1 MLKENL
7 MEYETILYTLDEGV
21 LTITL
26 NRPDVLNAFNRKM
39 TDEIQD
45 ALKKAERDASVRCV
59 VFAGAGRAF
68 SSGEDLKSRV
78 LADAIQAEAGG
89 ESGGF
94 GSTLRDRYNPIVLK
108 MRNIEKPVLGS
119 INGIAAGAGCS
130 LALACDMR
138 IASEKARFIE
148 VFVRVG
154 LVPDSGSSFFLPRLV
169 GLGKALE
176 MAFLGDEVGAEEAL
190 RLGLVNRV
198 VPPEDLESAT
208 RELALRLAQGPTKAI
223 GLAKRAMNRALSMD
237 LEQLLEYEV
246 YAQETAGAS
255 ADHKEGI
262 AAFLEKRQA
271 RFTGN

>member
-1 MLKENL
+1 VD
-7 MEYETILYTLDEGV
+7 YETILYTLDEGV

-45 ALKKAERDASVRCV
+45 ALKKAERDSAVRCI
-59 VFAGAGRAF
+59 VFTGAGRAF
-68 SSGEDLKSRV
+68 SSGEDLKART
-78 LADAIQAEAGG
+78 AEGN
-89 ESGGF
+89 SDF

-119 INGIAAGAGCS
+119 INGVAAGAGCS

-138 IASEKARFIE
+138 IASEKAKFIE

-198 VPPEDLESAT
+198 VPPEELEAAT
-208 RELALRLAQGPTKAI
+208 RELALRLAKGPTKAI
-223 GLAKRAMNRALSMD
+223 GLAKRAMNRALHMD
-237 LEQLLEYEV
+237 LEQILDYEV

-255 ADHKEGI
+255 ADHKEGL
-262 AAFLEKRQA
+262 AAFAEKRPPNFA
-271 RFTGN
+271 GK

>member
-1 MLKENL
+1 MD
-7 MEYETILYTLDEGV
+7 YETILYTVDEGV

-45 ALKKAERDASVRCV
+45 ALKKAERDPAVRCI
-59 VFAGAGRAF
+59 VFTGAGRAF
-68 SSGEDLKSRV
+68 SSGEDLKSRM
-78 LADAIQAEAGG
+78 AESNGAT
-89 ESGGF
+89 GGF
-94 GSTLRDRYNPIVLK
+94 RSTLKERYNPIVLK

-130 LALACDMR
+130 IALACDMR
-138 IASEKARFIE
+138 IASEKAKFIE

-154 LVPDSGSSFFLPRLV
+154 LVPDSGSSYFLPRLV

-176 MAFLGDEVGAEEAL
+176 MAFLGDEMGAEEAL
-190 RLGLVNRV
+190 RTGVVNRV
-198 VPPEDLESAT
+198 VPADELEGAT

-246 YAQETAGAS
+246 YAQETAGAT
-255 ADHKEGI
+255 ADHNEGI
-262 AAFLEKRQA
+262 AAFLEKRTP
-271 RFTGN
+271 RFTGS

>member
-1 MLKENL
+1 VD
-7 MEYETILYTLDEGV
+7 YETILYTPDEGV

-45 ALKKAERDASVRCV
+45 ALKKAERDSNVRCI
-59 VFAGAGRAF
+59 VFTGAGRAF
-68 SSGEDLKSRV
+68 SSGEDLKART
-78 LADAIQAEAGG
+78 AEGN
-89 ESGGF
+89 SDF

-119 INGIAAGAGCS
+119 INGVAAGAGCS

-198 VPPEDLESAT
+198 VPPEELESAT
-208 RELALRLAQGPTKAI
+208 RELALRLAKGPTKAI
-223 GLAKRAMNRALSMD
+223 GLAKRAMNRALHMD
-237 LEQLLEYEV
+237 LEQILDYEV

-255 ADHKEGI
+255 ADHKEGL
-262 AAFLEKRQA
+262 AAFAEKRPPNFA
-271 RFTGN
+271 GK

>member
-1 MLKENL
+1 VD
-7 MEYETILYTLDEGV
+7 YETILYTLDEGV

-45 ALKKAERDASVRCV
+45 ALKKAERDSAVRCI
-59 VFAGAGRAF
+59 VFTGAGRAF
-68 SSGEDLKSRV
+68 SSGEDLKART
-78 LADAIQAEAGG
+78 AEGN
-89 ESGGF
+89 SDF

-119 INGIAAGAGCS
+119 INGVAAGAGCS

-176 MAFLGDEVGAEEAL
+176 MAFLGDEVGAEDAL

-198 VPPEDLESAT
+198 VPPDELETAT
-208 RELALRLAQGPTKAI
+208 HELALRLAKGPTKAI
-223 GLAKRAMNRALSMD
+223 GLAKRAINRALHMD
-237 LEQLLEYEV
+237 LEQILDYEV

-255 ADHKEGI
+255 ADHREGL
-262 AAFLEKRQA
+262 AAFAEKRPPNFA
-271 RFTGN
+271 GK

>member
-1 MLKENL
+1 VD
-7 MEYETILYTLDEGV
+7 YETILYELDEGV

-45 ALKKAERDASVRCV
+45 ALKKAERDPSVRCI
-59 VFAGAGRAF
+59 VFTGAGRAF
-68 SSGEDLKSRV
+68 SSGEDLKARSTEGV
-78 LADAIQAEAGG
+78 T
-89 ESGGF
+89 GF
-94 GSTLRDRYNPIVLK
+94 GSTLKERYNPIVLK
-108 MRNIEKPVLGS
+108 MRNIEKPVIGS
-119 INGIAAGAGCS
+119 INGVAAGAGCS
-130 LALACDMR
+130 IALACDLR
-138 IASEKARFIE
+138 VASDKASFIE

-176 MAFLGDEVGAEEAL
+176 MAFTGDAVNAEEAY
-190 RLGLVNRV
+190 RIGLVNRV
-198 VPPEDLESAT
+198 VPAEELASAT

-246 YAQETAGAS
+246 FAQETAGATE
-255 ADHKEGI
+255 DHKEGM
-262 AAFLEKRQA
+262 AAFLEKRTPNY
-271 RFTGN
+271 TGR